1 MRLNKVNEIMVFGGI
16 FSLFYLHKMFH
27 YCEHFNSVYS
37 FLDKS
42 FHHRF
47 KLFDNINLIRDINQR
62 MTWLW
67 RGDPLY
73 EKFPNLISFK
83 SSTSPSACTNFH
95 ITVGHKIDSC
105 KSCICLN
112 NLSECIFSI
121 KLYLSVDFWTEIYC
135 INCNHDWIV
144 IIFQFII
151 FVWPIIFQVV
161 TVILVV
167 TVPSQTI
174 NDYSFV
180 FIHLWCNQH
189 WN

>member
-1 MRLNKVNEIMVFGGI
+1 MVFRGI

-27 YCEHFNSVYS
+27 YGEHFNSVNT
-37 FLDKS
+37 FFNKS
-42 FHHRF
+42 FYYTL
-47 KLFDNINLIRDINQR
+47 KLFDNIKLIRDINHR

-67 RGDPLY
+67 RSYPLY

-83 SSTSPSACTNFH
+83 SSASPSASADFY
-95 ITVGHKIDSC
+95 IAISHKIDSR
-105 KSCICLN
+105 KSRMCLD
-112 NLSECIFSI
+112 NLSESIFSI

-135 INCNHDWIV
+135 VNSNHDWFVATFWIIILIWS
-144 IIFQFII
+144 IIFQG
-151 FVWPIIFQVV
+151 V

-174 NDYSFV
+174 NYHSFI

-189 WN
+189 GNYGLGKY